1 MNAPAPQ
8 DMLQPLAID
17 VVSVQSQVVYGRVGN
32 NVAMP
37 TLQALGL
44 AAAAVPTVVFS
55 NTPHYPSI
63 HGGAIAAEWF
73 AGYLQDLGARG
84 ALGQLQAVLAG
95 YLGGPEQ
102 AGLLADWVAGLLQQ
116 RPGLRVVV
124 DPVIGDHD
132 SGIYVDPAMVEAYQ
146 RHLLPLADG
155 LTPNHFELERLT
167 ARPVHGMDDVVQAAR
182 SLLTGRT
189 QWVAV
194 TSAAPELGG
203 EHALRMRVALVT
215 REDVHVVTHARVDA
229 VPKGTGDLFSAALT
243 GHWLQGAS
251 LREAAE
257 RACERIVQALE
268 RTRQAR
274 SAELLL
280 PSDPVAARAMTAQA
294 APAARA
300 QAIPSPA

>member
-1 MNAPAPQ
+1 
-8 DMLQPLAID
+8 
-17 VVSVQSQVVYGRVGN
+17 
-32 NVAMP
+32 
-37 TLQALGL
+37 
-44 AAAAVPTVVFS
+44 
-55 NTPHYPSI
+55 
-63 HGGAIAAEWF
+63 
-73 AGYLQDLGARG
+73 
-84 ALGQLQAVLAG
+84 
-95 YLGGPEQ
+95 
-102 AGLLADWVAGLLQQ
+102 
-116 RPGLRVVV
+116 VVV

-167 ARPVHGMDDVVQAAR
+167 ARPVRGMDDVVQAAR
-182 SLLTGRT
+182 SLLKGRT

-194 TSAAPELGG
+194 TSASPELDG
-203 EHALRMRVALVT
+203 EPAQRMRVALVT
-215 REDVHVVTHARVDA
+215 RDDVHVITHARVDA

-251 LREAAE
+251 LHEAAE

-268 RTRQAR
+268 RTRQAH

-280 PSDPVAARAMTAQA
+280 PSDPVAAQA
-294 APAARA
+294 AAGPAARA